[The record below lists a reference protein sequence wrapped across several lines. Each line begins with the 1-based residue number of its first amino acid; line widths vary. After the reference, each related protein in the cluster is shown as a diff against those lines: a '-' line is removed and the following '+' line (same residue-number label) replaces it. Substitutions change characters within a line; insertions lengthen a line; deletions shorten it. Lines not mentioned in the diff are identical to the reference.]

1 MDRQADSPPSSP
13 PPARPKVIYV
23 MGAGRSGSTILG
35 VTLGN
40 CEQFFFAGELDK
52 WLARSGV
59 PQLEDAERLRFWSA
73 VREKVDGAEEL
84 FGYAAQR
91 CLERSSALF
100 RIREWPNRG
109 RLRGPYRRV
118 SENVYRAVA
127 GEAGAACVIDTSHYP
142 LRARELRGLRGVDL
156 YLLFLV
162 RDPQSVVASLDRR
175 DVVERRFDAPTANA
189 YLWLTYLVS
198 LFVFL
203 RYRRDRRLFVRHED
217 LLAEPETVLRR
228 ILALVGSPAPIPDLA
243 RLRTGLAFQGNR
255 LLHSEELALEQR
267 AQRPARSSRLTAL
280 VQLPWTVLF
289 SRLRAAAE
297 PGEP

>member
-1 MDRQADSPPSSP
+1 
-13 PPARPKVIYV
+13 

-35 VTLGN
+35 VALGN

-73 VREKVDGAEEL
+73 VRGQVDGAEEL

-142 LRARELRGLRGVDL
+142 LRARELRELRGVDL

-162 RDPQSVVASLDRR
+162 RDPQSVVASLERR
-175 DVVERRFDAPTANA
+175 DVVERRFNAPTANA

-203 RYRRDRRLFVRHED
+203 HHRRDRRLFVRHEE
-217 LLAEPETVLRR
+217 LIAEPETVLRR

-255 LLHSEELALEQR
+255 LLRSEELALEQR

>member
-1 MDRQADSPPSSP
+1 
-13 PPARPKVIYV
+13 

-59 PQLEDAERLRFWSA
+59 PQLDDAERLQFWSA
-73 VREKVDGAEEL
+73 VRGKVDGAEEL
-84 FGYAAQR
+84 FGHAAQR

-109 RLRGPYRRV
+109 RLREPYRRV

-127 GEAGAACVIDTSHYP
+127 GEAEAACVIDTSHYP
-142 LRARELRGLRGVDL
+142 LRARELRELRGVDL

-162 RDPQSVVASLDRR
+162 RDPQSVVASLERR

-203 RYRRDRRLFVRHED
+203 RHRRDRRLFVRHEE
-217 LLAEPETVLRR
+217 LIAEPERVLRR
-228 ILALVGSPAPIPDLA
+228 ILALAGSPAPIPDLA

-255 LLHSEELALEQR
+255 LLRSEELALEQR
-267 AQRPARSSRLTAL
+267 TQRPARSSRLTAL

-297 PGEP
+297 PGES

>member
-1 MDRQADSPPSSP
+1 M
-13 PPARPKVIYV
+13 IYV

-35 VTLGN
+35 VALGN

-73 VREKVDGAEEL
+73 VRGQVDGAEEL

-109 RLRGPYRRV
+109 RLREPYRRV

-142 LRARELRGLRGVDL
+142 LRARELRELRGVDL

-203 RYRRDRRLFVRHED
+203 RHRRDRRLFVRHEE
-217 LLAEPETVLRR
+217 LIAEPERVLRR

-255 LLHSEELALEQR
+255 LLRSEELALEQR